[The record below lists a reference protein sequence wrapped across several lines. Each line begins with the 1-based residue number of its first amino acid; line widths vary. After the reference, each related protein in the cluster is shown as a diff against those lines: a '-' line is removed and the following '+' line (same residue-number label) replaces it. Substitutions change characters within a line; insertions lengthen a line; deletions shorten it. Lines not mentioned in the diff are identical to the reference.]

1 MPTIQVI
8 PTQLSAAA
16 APLQA
21 VGHGLRELA
30 DRRWDLQGLLDQA
43 PTPSVRDAFDD
54 FLGAWTPASLDLSDA
69 VLELAQA
76 LQYAARFYA
85 DRESAIARGL
95 LPVGRR
101 P

>member
-1 MPTIQVI
+1 VPTIEVI

-16 APLQA
+16 APLKA
-21 VGHGLRELA
+21 VGGGLRELA
-30 DRRWDLQGLLDQA
+30 DRRWDVQGLLDQA
-43 PTPSVRDAFDD
+43 PSTSVRDAFDD

-76 LQYAARFYA
+76 LQHAARFYA